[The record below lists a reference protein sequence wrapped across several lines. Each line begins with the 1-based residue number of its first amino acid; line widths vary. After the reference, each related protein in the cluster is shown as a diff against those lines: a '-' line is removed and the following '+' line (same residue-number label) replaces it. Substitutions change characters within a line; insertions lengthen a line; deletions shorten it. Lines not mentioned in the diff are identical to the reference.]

1 MTPKPAPK
9 PEPVRARR
17 RPRRGRDTRHQ
28 ILDASLRLFS
38 ERGFARTTVRDIARA
53 AGITDAAIYY
63 HFASKRELLEA
74 LFEERG
80 ILPAIQ
86 ELEQVSTELPLRD
99 TLLDIT
105 RRAMLLMQ
113 RNREFL
119 RLVFMESLG
128 SEPGTTEEA
137 RSVMERWEK
146 GIARVLG
153 AYMER
158 GQVRRIDARMAAR
171 QLVALARGAFWDDL
185 LGSFGPCQESGKTL
199 SPELEG
205 YLAASVD
212 NILNGLLL
220 CQDS

>member
-1 MTPKPAPK
+1 MTAKLAPRSR
-9 PEPVRARR
+9 PGSAPR

-28 ILDASLRLFS
+28 ILDASLSLFS

-86 ELEQVSTELPLRD
+86 ELEQISTELPLRD
-99 TLLDIT
+99 TLLVIAQ
-105 RRAMLLMQ
+105 RAMLVMQ
-113 RNREFL
+113 QNREFL

-128 SEPGTTEEA
+128 SEPGAMEEA
-137 RSVMERWEK
+137 RSVIERWEQ
-146 GIARVLG
+146 GVARLLG

-158 GQVRRIDARMAAR
+158 GQVRRLDANMAAR
-171 QLVALARGAFWDDL
+171 QLVTLARGAFMDDL
-185 LGSFGPCQESGKTL
+185 MGGFGPCQGSGETL
-199 SPELEG
+199 SPDLET

-212 NILNGLLL
+212 NILTGLLPW
-220 CQDS
+220 QRD

>member
-1 MTPKPAPK
+1 MTPKPAPR
-9 PEPVRARR
+9 PEPIGARR
-17 RPRRGRDTRHQ
+17 RPRRGRDTRLQ

-63 HFASKRELLEA
+63 HFASKRDLLEA

-86 ELEQVSTELPLRD
+86 ELEKMSTEIPLRD
-99 TLLDIT
+99 TLLEIT
-105 RRAMLLMQ
+105 RRAMLVMQ

-146 GIARVLG
+146 GVARVLG

-158 GQVRRIDARMAAR
+158 GQVRRLDARMAAR
-171 QLVALARGAFWDDL
+171 QLVTLARGAFWDDL
-185 LGSFGPCQESGKTL
+185 LGSFGPRQESGKTL

-212 NILNGLLL
+212 NILNGLLPG
-220 CQDS
+220 QDS